1 VSTVRYDSMQNTKPV
16 YISMGEMAV
25 FLDLDQYN
33 CPLTV
38 SHFMLFLHA
47 KSICIVTSF
56 APLWDDF

>member
-1 VSTVRYDSMQNTKPV
+1 MQNTKPV